1 MTRTLV
7 VAGAIA
13 LAAGIAAVS
22 AGSLTHGPAESA
34 MTAHDMSFTSTVT
47 AEDNRGN
54 RVFIRQGNDNP
65 TPFGWS
71 GFSNNHVLQMG
82 YQSENAILYGLGE
95 AETK

>member
-7 VAGAIA
+7 FAGAAA

-22 AGSLTHGPAESA
+22 AGSLSHGPAESA

-47 AEDNRGN
+47 AEDSRGN
-54 RVFIRQGNDNP
+54 RVFIQQGNDNP

-71 GFSNNHVLQMG
+71 GFNNEVLQMG
-82 YQSENAILYGLGE
+82 YQSENAVLHGLGG
-95 AETK
+95 AGTK